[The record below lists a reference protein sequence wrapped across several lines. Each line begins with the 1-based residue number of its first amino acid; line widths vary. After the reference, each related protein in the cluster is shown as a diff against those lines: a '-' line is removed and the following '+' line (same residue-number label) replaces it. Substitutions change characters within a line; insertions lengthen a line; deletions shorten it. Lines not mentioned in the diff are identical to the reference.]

1 MLKSALFILWL
12 IYLIFPNDLIPDRI
26 PYLGRIDDLLLLA
39 WLYWNFFRKDG
50 KYNRG
55 PSDSKRRERRESGE
69 GDGSRRHEQ
78 TADRAADG
86 YAGRD
91 PYAVLG
97 VKHTATREE
106 IKRAYREQA
115 NRYHPDKVSHL
126 GEEFQAMAKTKFQE
140 IQWAYEKLAAE
151 RDSS

>member
-1 MLKSALFILWL
+1 MLSFVLFILWVFYL
-12 IYLIFPNDLIPDRI
+12 IYPTDLIPDRI

-39 WLYWNFFRKDG
+39 YLYWNFFRKGG

-55 PSDSKRRERRESGE
+55 KSGANRRESNGSNE
-69 GDGSRRHEQ
+69 RERNGRHARPEERTTPGD
-78 TADRAADG
+78 A
-86 YAGRD
+86 YAI
-91 PYAVLG
+91 LG
-97 VKHTATREE
+97 VERSASLEE

-126 GEEFQAMAKTKFQE
+126 GEEFQEMAKRKFQE

-151 RDSS
+151 RNSS